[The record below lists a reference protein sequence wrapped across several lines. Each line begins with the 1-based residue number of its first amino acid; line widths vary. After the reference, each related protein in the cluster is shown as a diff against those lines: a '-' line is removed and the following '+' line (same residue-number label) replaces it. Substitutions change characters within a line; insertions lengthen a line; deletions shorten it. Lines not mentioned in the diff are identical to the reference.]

1 MPLENRREALI
12 GTAAAADRLGFDAF
26 YLPESWAFDVTVVL
40 AEAAV
45 RCPRIGLGAAILGV
59 WSRSP
64 GLLAM
69 AAATLDSLSGGRFTL
84 GLGTSTAQLTE
95 GLHDVPFAAP
105 TAKLRRTITQVRA
118 LLRGDRIPLEAAA
131 GARPLKLNLPPAPE
145 VPIYVAA
152 LADASV
158 RVAGEL
164 ADGWIPFLYPLRAL
178 ADG

>member
-1 MPLENRREALI
+1 MAKMLKCGDLMPGCAFVAE
-12 GTAAAADRLGFDAF
+12 GAD
-26 YLPESWAFDVTVVL
+26 
-40 AEAAV
+40 EAAV
-45 RCPRIGLGAAILGV
+45 MAK
-59 WSRSP
+59 
-64 GLLAM
+64 